1 MKEYVR
7 RLFRVY
13 RKRYGNN
20 QKLLRSDEEHPF
32 WAVEAGQ
39 PVCSRRT
46 IYNIE
51 EGQHQVNEDTL
62 AFLIGKMGYV
72 YQADEKA
79 FKLIVHL
86 AQEIRNAIIKGDAA
100 KVKCLKEQ
108 TETLTYEG
116 VFLFELYM
124 KLINVSCKV
133 YLENEYRQVSEISDL
148 RYEADLFPEAVQYLL
163 DYCLVFYDLFV
174 LNDFTQ
180 ANNGIQKLKRINE
193 DDLLLLVIAQSVDRN
208 LINSLSSYLYVQLEG
223 YEQFRRKRLIDLL
236 KICLDSQL
244 LYRQK
249 TGLSISS
256 ENNLMIR
263 RIEQVQDYH
272 KLPYLDEIRFYGNP
286 LLERLYLLRSAAWA
300 RDNRRYK
307 ILAEIIE
314 KLVG

>member
-32 WAVEAGQ
+32 WAVETGQ

-100 KVKCLKEQ
+100 KVKRLKEQ

-124 KLINVSCKV
+124 KLISVSCKV
-133 YLENEYRQVSEISDL
+133 YLENEYRQVSEISYL
-148 RYEADLFPEAVQYLL
+148 RYEKDLFPKAVQYLL
-163 DYCLVFYDLFV
+163 DYSLVFYDLFV
-174 LNDFTQ
+174 LNNFSQ
-180 ANNGIQKLKRINE
+180 ANNDIQKLKRINE
-193 DDLLLLVIAQSVDRN
+193 DDLLLLVIAQSVSRD
-208 LINSLSSYLYVQLEG
+208 LINYLSSYLYARISG
-223 YEQFRRKRLIDLL
+223 YEQLRQKRLMALL
-236 KICLDSQL
+236 KVCLDSHL
-244 LYRQK
+244 FYWEK
-249 TGLSISS
+249 TGSSVSS
-256 ENNLMIR
+256 EDYQMIR
-263 RIEQVQDYH
+263 QIEQVHDYH
-272 KLPYLDEIRFYGNP
+272 KRPYLDEIRAYGNP
-286 LLERLYLLRSAAWA
+286 LLENKYLLQAAAWS
-300 RDNRRYK
+300 RKNHRYK

-314 KLVG
+314 NLIG